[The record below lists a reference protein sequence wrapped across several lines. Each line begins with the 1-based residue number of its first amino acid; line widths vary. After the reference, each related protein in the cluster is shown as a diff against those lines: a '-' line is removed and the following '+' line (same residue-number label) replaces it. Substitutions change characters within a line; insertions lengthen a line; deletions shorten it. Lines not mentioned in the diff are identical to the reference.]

1 MILNQSADL
10 IDKQQARIAKLEM
23 QLMQR
28 CPACPKNEFAD
39 EFMAAR
45 TLSRMRSDATTST
58 TQSSQS
64 IQSL

>member
-10 IDKQQARIAKLEM
+10 IDQQQARIEKLER
-23 QLMQR
+23 QLIQQ
-28 CPACPKNEFAD
+28 CNPPCPKSD

-45 TLSRMRSDATTST
+45 TLSRMRSDTTTST
-58 TQSSQS
+58 TQSS